1 MRPFRRSRKAGS
13 FTGPAS
19 LVLAALLPVILL
31 LSGCS
36 EKEPLRIG
44 FAGGLSGRVA
54 DLGISGS
61 NGAVL
66 AVEKRNRAGGVKGR
80 AVKLIVRDDEQKAE
94 AALRV
99 DGELISLGVEAIVG
113 HMTSSMTMAAV
124 DLVNESGTIMVS
136 PTTTTTYLTGKD
148 DNFLR
153 VTATTREYAAKMARH
168 LRERL
173 DLGAVAVVYDLG
185 NREYTESWYRDFQEE
200 FERLGGSIES
210 VETYRSGTDTH
221 FYDVVDRAL
230 VPEAEG
236 LVLIA
241 GAMDTAM
248 FSQQV
253 RKIGRDIPIAAAE
266 WAATEQLVDLG
277 GAAVEGIIVS
287 QFFDRESTA
296 PDYNAFRWIYLERF
310 GEHPGFASVNAYDAT
325 LVVLEALEK
334 RRQGETLK
342 EAILRISTFPG
353 VQGAVKID
361 PFGDADRETFITT
374 IRDGRFR
381 VLE

>member
-1 MRPFRRSRKAGS
+1 MRQLHRSRGTGFFHGS
-13 FTGPAS
+13 IPVLPA
-19 LVLAALLPVILL
+19 VLLTALI

-54 DLGISGS
+54 DLGISGR
-61 NGAVL
+61 NGAIL
-66 AVEKRNRAGGVKGR
+66 AVEQRNRDGGVGGR
-80 AVKLIVRDDEQKAE
+80 AVRLIVRDDEQEAE
-94 AALRV
+94 TARSV
-99 DGELISLGVEAIVG
+99 DRELIDLGVQAIVG

-153 VTATTREYAAKMARH
+153 VTATTREYATKMARY
-168 LRERL
+168 LRGKL
-173 DLGAVAVVYDLG
+173 DPAAVAVVYDLG
-185 NREYTESWYRDFQEE
+185 NREYTESWYRDFREE
-200 FERLGGSIES
+200 FEKLGGSIRS
-210 VETYRSGTDTH
+210 VETYTSGTEAH

-230 VPEAEG
+230 VPKAEG

-253 RKIGRDIPIAAAE
+253 RKTGREIPIAAAE

-296 PDYNAFRWIYLERF
+296 PDYNAFRWMYLEHF

-325 LVVLEALEK
+325 MVVLEALEN

-353 VQGAVKID
+353 VQGPVKID
-361 PFGDADRETFITT
+361 PFGDAERETFITT
-374 IRDGRFR
+374 IKNGRFR